1 MSHRPLTTR
10 RRGALRRQLA
20 ALGAVALA
28 ASTVLVGPA
37 VSAPTLAA
45 TAAGSQAQVGP
56 AAAVQTQAAAAA
68 EVPVTLAG
76 SLQSEAG
83 CPGDW
88 DPTCTAT
95 DLVAGDGVHA
105 RTLELPM
112 GAYEFKVVQDHDWTV
127 NYGAGGVPDGPNIPL
142 VLTAAARVTFSF
154 DDTTHVTTIRSAAV
168 PGSDITKDDRA
179 LAGNSLRAGLTK
191 ERFYFVMTDRFANG
205 DKGNDTGG
213 ITPPAGTEA
222 RLSTGLDPTDKG
234 FYHGGDLKGL
244 TGKLDYIKGLGTTSI
259 WLTPSFKNRPVQ
271 GEGVNVSAGYHGY
284 WITDFTQIDPHL
296 GSNADL
302 KKLIDAAHGKGM
314 KVFFDII
321 TNHTADVIDYQ
332 QKQYSYIPKSDVPYR
347 DATGTVFDDHAYAA
361 GDTFPVLD
369 KSSFPYTPVFTSA
382 ADESVKVPAWLNDP
396 LKYHNRGDA
405 AFDGSEGDRYG
416 DFSGLDDLFTEQP
429 AVRDGM
435 IDIYSFWAKFG
446 IDGFRIDTVKHVN
459 LEFWQKFAPAM
470 ETAAAS
476 VGKKNFFQFG
486 EVYDADPAN
495 TSVYTTAGKLPATL
509 DFGFQARATG
519 FGLGQPTKDLAALY
533 GNDDYYTDTDSNAYE
548 LPTFLGNHD
557 MGRIGYF
564 LQSGGHS
571 GAELVKRDL
580 LTQQL
585 MFLTRGQPVTYYGD
599 EQGFTG
605 DGGDKD
611 ARQDMFGSKVASYND
626 DTLIGSG
633 ASTATPRFDT
643 RQPLYRAIAEL
654 SKVRQRNP
662 ALADGAQIPRYSSS
676 AAGVFAISRIDA
688 KEKVEYVVAA
698 NNATTA
704 KTVSLDT
711 FSAGMRFSSIYG
723 GAQAVTSA
731 RDGRIT
737 VTVPA
742 LSTVVWKADRAL
754 ARSKSAPRAVF
765 VTPGAVGSESTV
777 GGRAPIQVAVPAGG
791 FNQVSFAWRPAGSKS
806 WQPLGTDDNAPYR
819 VIQDVSA
826 LAPGSLIEYRA
837 VVKDQSGNLSA
848 TSTSAVVGAP
858 APPTSGGGAA
868 QNDPPATQPSSVTIA
883 GDLQSE
889 AGCSADWQPECA
901 TTHLTFDENSK
912 IWKGTLTLPAG
923 QYNYKAAIDD
933 SWTENYGANAKR
945 DGGNIP
951 VTVPASGTVTFYYDP
966 STHWVTSDAEG
977 PIVTAPGT
985 AQSELGCPAD
995 FSPDCLRPW
1004 LQDPDGDG
1012 VYTFSTARIPA
1023 GSYETKVAHGLSWD
1037 ENYGAGGEA
1046 GGANITYTVT
1056 AGSVVTFSYVL
1067 ATHVLTVSSAS
1078 STNADLAQSK
1088 AQALNTSVI
1097 AWNLPATADQ
1107 YHYRLHF
1114 SPTGGLGLDTTAVT
1128 GGDSIVLTRDP
1139 AGIGARLTAQHPE
1152 LTGYDALR
1160 LPSWAS
1166 RDRRLLEQIISGQVV
1181 AAAYDDTGTLVDATG
1196 VQLPWLLD
1204 ALYPSAAHATLG
1216 PTWHHG
1222 RPTVA
1227 VWAPTARSVQLLVTP
1242 RGSSRQQTLP
1252 MRRDRAGV
1260 WSIRGS
1266 VAWRD
1271 AQYQFAVTV
1280 YVPETGAVQRTVV
1293 TDPYSVALTTSSARS
1308 VLADLSQPSLQ
1319 PAGWNRLAKPRL
1331 PQPSDTSVYEL
1342 QVRDFSISDAGVPAG
1357 ERGTFAAFTHPGSA
1371 GMQHLKSLAR
1381 AGLNTLH
1388 LLPVFDFATVEED
1401 RSKQQTPACDLPAL
1415 TAADPAGEQQQACTS
1430 AVAAGDG
1437 FNWGYDPWHY
1447 TVPEGSYSTN
1457 PNGPQRTLQMR
1468 QMVSAV
1474 NRIGLRVVMDVVYNH
1489 TSASGQDPKSVLDK
1503 VVPGYYHRLSA
1514 TGALETSTCC
1524 ANTATEHMMMNKLTV
1539 DSLVTW
1545 ATQYKIDGFRFDL
1558 MGHMPKQTILDV
1570 RHALDKLTVGRNG
1583 VDGKKIYLYG
1593 EGWNFGEVADDARFV
1608 QATQQNMA
1616 GTGIGTFN
1624 DRLRDAVRGG
1634 GPFDEDPGKQGFGTG
1649 LLTDPNS
1656 SGQNGSE
1663 AEQKTTLLADQDR
1676 IKVGL
1681 VGNLAD
1687 YRLVDAAG
1695 NLVQGKD
1702 IDYNGSPTGY
1712 TAQPSETINYV
1723 DAHDNETLFDTL
1735 AYKLPTDTSM
1745 ADRVR
1750 MNTVSLATVTLG
1762 QGPMFWHAGTDLLR
1776 SKSLDRDSYNS
1787 GDWFNR
1793 IDWTGTQSTFGS
1805 GLPPQQANE
1814 AKWAFMKPLL
1824 QNRALVPSPSDI
1836 AASTAGAQ
1844 DLLRLRYSSP
1854 LFRLP
1859 NAATIGQKVSFL
1871 TSGPDQAPGV
1881 IAMQLD
1887 DRVGKDID
1895 ARVQRIVVVF
1905 NATPDSRTVPV
1916 AGANALRLSPVQ
1928 AGGTD
1933 PVVRTSTVSST
1944 AVTVPGRTVAVFLQR

>member
-1 MSHRPLTTR
+1 MSRLIVHSR
-10 RRGALRRQLA
+10 RRTSLRRHLTVVLA
-20 ALGAVALA
+20 VVLGGSALL
-28 ASTVLVGPA
+28 
-37 VSAPTLAA
+37 
-45 TAAGSQAQVGP
+45 VGP
-56 AAAVQTQAAAAA
+56 AAAAPRAAVAAPPTAALPAAAAA
-68 EVPVTLAG
+68 AAVPVTLAG

-88 DPTCTAT
+88 DPACSAT
-95 DLVAGDGVHA
+95 DLVAGDGVHT
-105 RTLELPM
+105 RTLELPK
-112 GAYEFKVVQDHDWTV
+112 GAYEFKVVLDHGWTV
-127 NYGAGGVPDGPNIPL
+127 NYGAGGIPDGANIPL
-142 VLTAAARVTFSF
+142 VLTATARVTFSF
-154 DDTTHVTTIRSAAV
+154 EDASHVTTIRSAAV
-168 PGSDITKDDRA
+168 PGPGITKDDRA

-205 DKGNDTGG
+205 DQSNDAGG
-213 ITPPAGTEA
+213 ITAPPGTEA
-222 RLSTGLDPTDKG
+222 RLATGLDPTDKG
-234 FYHGGDLKGL
+234 FYHGGDLTGL
-244 TGKLDYIKGLGTTSI
+244 TGKLDYIKGMGTTSI

-271 GEGVNVSAGYHGY
+271 GQGVNVSAGYHGY

-332 QKQYSYIPKSDVPYR
+332 QKKYTYIPKSDVPYR
-347 DATGTVFDDHAYAA
+347 DAAGTVFDDHDYAT

-369 KSSFPYTPVFTSA
+369 KSSFPYTPVFNSA
-382 ADESVKVPAWLNDP
+382 ADATVKVPAWLNDP

-416 DFSGLDDLFTEQP
+416 DFSGLDDLFTEQL

-435 IDIYSFWAKFG
+435 TDIYSFWAKFG

-470 ETAAAS
+470 EKAAAS

-571 GAELVKRDL
+571 GTDLFKRDL

-626 DTLIGSG
+626 DTLIGTT
-633 ASTATPRFDT
+633 ATTATPRFDT
-643 RQPLYRAIAEL
+643 QQPVYKAIADL
-654 SKVRQRNP
+654 SKLRQQYP
-662 ALADGAQIPRYSSS
+662 ALADGAQIPRYSSA
-676 AAGVFAISRIDA
+676 AAGVFAFSRIDA
-688 KEKVEYVVAA
+688 KEQVEYVVAA
-698 NNATTA
+698 NNATEP
-704 KTVSLDT
+704 KTVSFDT
-711 FSAGMRFSSIYG
+711 LSAGMRFSAIYG
-723 GAQAVTSA
+723 GARPVTSA
-731 RDGRIT
+731 RDGHVS

-742 LSTVVWKADRAL
+742 LSTVVWKAGSKL
-754 ARSKSAPRAVF
+754 ARAKAAPRAVF
-765 VTPGAVGSESTV
+765 VTPGAVGSESAV

-791 FNQVSFAWRPAGSKS
+791 FNQVSFAWRPAGSKT

-819 VIQDVSA
+819 VFQDVSA
-826 LAPGSLIEYRA
+826 LAPGSLVEYRA
-837 VVKDQSGNLSA
+837 VVKDHSGNLSA

-858 APPTSGGGAA
+858 APPSSGGGAA
-868 QNDPPATQPSSVTIA
+868 QNDPPASQPSSVTIA

-889 AGCSADWQPECA
+889 AGCSADWQPDCA
-901 TTHLTFDENSK
+901 TTHLTLDANSG
-912 IWKGTLTLPAG
+912 IWTGTFTLPAG
-923 QYNYKAAIDD
+923 QYNYKASIDD

-945 DGGNIP
+945 DGGNVP

-966 STHWVTSDAEG
+966 STHWVTSSAEG

-1046 GGANITYTVT
+1046 GGANITYTVS

-1078 STNADLAQSK
+1078 STDADLGQSK
-1088 AQALNTSVI
+1088 AQALDTSVV

-1114 SPTGGLGLDTTAVT
+1114 APTGGLGLDTTAVT
-1128 GGDSIVLTRDP
+1128 GGDSIALTRDA
-1139 AGIGARLTAQHPE
+1139 AGIGKRLTAQHPE
-1152 LTGYDALR
+1152 LTAYDALR
-1160 LPSWAS
+1160 LPTWAS
-1166 RDRRLLEQIISGQVV
+1166 RDRRLLEQITSGQVV
-1181 AAAYDDTGTLVDATG
+1181 VAAYDDAGKLVDATG

-1204 ALYPSAAHATLG
+1204 ALYPSAKQALLG
-1216 PTWHHG
+1216 PTWRLD
-1222 RPTVA
+1222 RPVLA
-1227 VWAPTARSVQLLVTP
+1227 LWAPTAQSVEVLLTP
-1242 RGSSRQQTLP
+1242 QGSTRQSTVS
-1252 MRRDRAGV
+1252 MRRNNSGV
-1260 WSIRGS
+1260 WSVKGS
-1266 VAWRD
+1266 PSWRD
-1271 AQYQFAVTV
+1271 ARYLFAVTV
-1280 YVPETGAVQRTVV
+1280 YVPETGKVERNVV
-1293 TDPYSVALTTSSARS
+1293 TDPYSVALTTNSASS
-1308 VLADLSQPSLQ
+1308 VLADLAAPALK
-1319 PAGWNRLAKPRL
+1319 PAGWTRLVKPQL
-1331 PQPSDTSVYEL
+1331 AQPSDTSVYEL
-1342 QVRDFSISDAGVPAG
+1342 QVRDFSMSDSTVPAAD
-1357 ERGTFAAFTHPGSA
+1357 RGTFAAFTHSGSA
-1371 GMQHLKSLAR
+1371 GMQHLAALSR

-1401 RSKQQTPACDLPAL
+1401 RSQQATPACDLPAL
-1415 TAADPAGEQQQACTS
+1415 TAADPAGEDQQACTA
-1430 AVAAGDG
+1430 AVAETDG

-1457 PNGPQRTLQMR
+1457 PNGSARTLQMR

-1474 NRIGLRVVMDVVYNH
+1474 NRIGMRVVMDVVYNH

-1545 ATQYKIDGFRFDL
+1545 AVQYKVDGFRFDL

-1570 RHALDKLTVGRNG
+1570 RHALDRLTLVRHG

-1608 QATQQNMA
+1608 QATQKNMA
-1616 GTGIGTFN
+1616 GTGVGTFN

-1656 SGQNGSE
+1656 SGVNGTE
-1663 AEQKTTLLADQDR
+1663 AEQRATLLADQDR

-1695 NLVQGKD
+1695 NSLQGKD

-1712 TAQPSETINYV
+1712 TAEPSETINYV

-1735 AYKLPTDTSM
+1735 AYKLPTDTPM
-1745 ADRVR
+1745 VDRVR

-1762 QGPMFWHAGTDLLR
+1762 QGPMFWHAGADLLR

-1793 IDWTGTQSTFGS
+1793 IDWTGKHSTFGS
-1805 GLPPQQANE
+1805 GLPPKQANE

-1824 QNRALVPSPSDI
+1824 ADPALVPAPSDI
-1836 AASTAGAQ
+1836 AAGTARAQ

-1859 NAATIGQKVSFL
+1859 NAATIEQKVSFL
-1871 TSGPDQAPGV
+1871 TSGPDQAAGV

-1887 DRVGKDID
+1887 DRVGKDVD
-1895 ARVQRIVVVF
+1895 PRLERIVIVF
-1905 NATPDSRTVPV
+1905 NATPGSQTVPV
-1916 AGANALRLSPVQ
+1916 TGAGALRLSPVQ

-1933 PVVRTSTVSST
+1933 PVVRTSTVSGS
-1944 AVTVPGRTVAVFLQR
+1944 AVTVPGRTVAVFVQS